1 MFLFALAWRLA
12 PNTFHR
18 GMNWAA
24 LATPAVL
31 CLLSVWL
38 IVTYA
43 LSTRWTV
50 LGVVQHS
57 DAADFLLSVAE
68 TFRQGWFDTP
78 RGRPLANLS
87 WVGLLDIA
95 DFNVTMAGYVIAVV
109 TALAILAATLAARI
123 SYSVAAALLGAVF
136 LFDYFHEFF
145 VGISSEMPGFLL
157 GCVAAAALLRAAQT
171 RNVGWFL
178 TGFALFASGMLV
190 RPGVMFL
197 LPALLVWG
205 IWWYAHTLKGRAAVA
220 LAAIAILGVL
230 FTVNGRVAEFVTPNS
245 GGTFVNAADS
255 WYAIFENGRE
265 ALDIPSKS
273 ERLSATR
280 WRQIYEDYPEIE
292 ALPLKEQASRKIQII
307 KDQVLDYRLA
317 GLVGALLELKLHFVD
332 AKIFR
337 FIEVKPFRYLAY
349 IFFLIGA
356 VAGIRRA
363 VQTPE
368 HSLHAAIFCTTF
380 LSVPFM
386 HGGESRGFAAS
397 AGLMALTVSYG
408 AVVFMAGMSALGRRF
423 MKRKAETAAK
433 DPAPISDSH
442 HPSRTRDIVVLA
454 AVTALPALFL
464 AVLISDGLVLAG
476 NVQNSG
482 KTLSIAAT
490 CPEGATAVRVTLSK
504 GSQVTIVPDAWA
516 EDGNT
521 WHGDRVFTRAMLQT
535 HHDWQADLATTKSRW
550 RYVASSYDYALLDKV
565 AALVAE
571 TGRPYTVQ
579 QAIGTIDKGLFV
591 LVVETPRADAVSGK
605 GPQNLCVV
613 ERNGL
618 TVVLPD
624 GS

>member
-1 MFLFALAWRLA
+1 M
-12 PNTFHR
+12 
-18 GMNWAA
+18 
-24 LATPAVL
+24 
-31 CLLSVWL
+31 
-38 IVTYA
+38 
-43 LSTRWTV
+43 
-50 LGVVQHS
+50 GVVQHS

-95 DFNVTMAGYVIAVV
+95 DFNVTMAGYAIAVV
-109 TALAILAATLAARI
+109 SASAILAATLAARI

-171 RNVGWFL
+171 RSVRWFL
-178 TGFALFASGMLV
+178 AGFALFASGMLV

-197 LPALLVWG
+197 LPALLIWG
-205 IWWYAHTLKGRAAVA
+205 IWWHAHTTKGRAGVT

-273 ERLSATR
+273 ERLTATR

-292 ALPLKEQASRKIQII
+292 ELPLKEQASRKMQII
-307 KDQVLDYRLA
+307 KEQVLNHPLA
-317 GLVGALLELKLHFVD
+317 GLVGALLELKLHFFD

-363 VQTPE
+363 TKTPE
-368 HSLHAAIFCTTF
+368 HSLHASIFCATF

-397 AGLMALTVSYG
+397 AGLMAVTVSYG
-408 AVVFMAGMSALGRRF
+408 AVVFMAGLSALGRRL
-423 MKRKAETAAK
+423 MKQRAETTAK
-433 DPAPISDSH
+433 GPAPGSADH
-442 HPSRTRDIVVLA
+442 HASQDGHIVLLA
-454 AVTALPALFL
+454 ASTAIPALFL
-464 AVLISDGLVLAG
+464 AVLIYGGLALAG
-476 NVQNSG
+476 NVQNSD
-482 KTLSIAAT
+482 KELPIAAT
-490 CPEGATAVRVTLSK
+490 CPEGATAIRVTLSK
-504 GSQVTIVPDAWA
+504 GSQVTIAPDAWA
-516 EDGNT
+516 EG
-521 WHGDRVFTRAMLQT
+521 GEIRPSDRVFTRAMLQA

-550 RYVASSYDYALLDKV
+550 RYVASSYDYALFDKV
-565 AALVAE
+565 AALVAD

-579 QAIGTIDKGLFV
+579 QAIDEIEKGLFALV
-591 LVVETPRADAVSGK
+591 LETPQAQAISGT
-605 GPQNLCVV
+605 GPRNLCVAD
-613 ERNGL
+613 RNGL
-618 TVVLPD
+618 DVVLPD